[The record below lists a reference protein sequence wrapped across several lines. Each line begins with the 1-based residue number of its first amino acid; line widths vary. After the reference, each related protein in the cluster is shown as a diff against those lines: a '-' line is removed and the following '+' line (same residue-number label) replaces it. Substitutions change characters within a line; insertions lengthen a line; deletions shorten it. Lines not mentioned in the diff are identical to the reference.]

1 MTSQPPTQLPT
12 PPPDPFLQRVAQYL
26 EHVRF
31 EKRLADR
38 TAVLYQEHLLRLHRL
53 CTDAGLGV
61 ADVREAHIR
70 RWVAQLHGSG
80 LKPSG
85 LALILSGWR
94 GFFAWL
100 GRSSAVPVNPV
111 LGVRAPKAG
120 KPLPKALAVE
130 EALQLATHHQPDADS
145 VLEARDRCMVELL
158 YGSGL
163 RLAELVGLDV
173 QAGAAARGWVDAE
186 AGEVH
191 VLGKGSKWRAVPVGG
206 PALQALQDWLACR
219 QSIAK
224 AGPALFIGRSGE
236 RLTPKTLRL
245 RLRQRS
251 VQAGLAAPVHP
262 HMLRHTFASHVLQSS
277 QDLRGVQELLGHANI
292 TTTQVYTRLD
302 FQHLA
307 KAYEGA
313 HPRAGRAQARSA
325 PPGPG
330 ESPEPTPE
338 LPTPELPTP
347 ELPTSRPA
355 TR

>member
-1 MTSQPPTQLPT
+1 MNTGT
-12 PPPDPFLQRVAQYL
+12 PDPFLQRVAQYL

-31 EKRLADR
+31 EKRLAER
-38 TAVLYQEHLLRLHRL
+38 TAVLYHEHLLRLHRL

-80 LKPSG
+80 LKPAG

-94 GFFAWL
+94 GFFGWL
-100 GRSSAVPVNPV
+100 GRSGAVPVNPV

-130 EALQLATHHQPDADS
+130 EALQLANHHQPEADP
-145 VLEARDRCMVELL
+145 VLEARDQCMVELL

-173 QAGAAARGWVDAE
+173 QASATARGWVDAE

-191 VLGKGSKWRAVPVGG
+191 VLGKGSKWRSVPVGG
-206 PALQALQDWLACR
+206 PALQALRAWLACR
-219 QSIAK
+219 QTWTQ

-245 RLRQRS
+245 RLSQRS
-251 VQAGLAAPVHP
+251 VRAGLAAPVHP

-307 KAYEGA
+307 RAYESA
-313 HPRAGRAQARSA
+313 HPRAGRQPA
-325 PPGPG
+325 PKD
-330 ESPEPTPE
+330 SPDPPE
-338 LPTPELPTP
+338 DQTK
-347 ELPTSRPA
+347 R
-355 TR
+355 R

>member
-1 MTSQPPTQLPT
+1 MTTALPT
-12 PPPDPFLQRVAQYL
+12 PPSDPFLERVEQYL
-26 EHVRF
+26 AHVRF
-31 EKRLADR
+31 EKRLAER
-38 TAVLYQEHLLRLHRL
+38 TAVLYREHLLRLHRL
-53 CTDAGLGV
+53 CTEAGLGW

-80 LKPSG
+80 LKPAG

-100 GRSSAVPVNPV
+100 GRSGAVPVNPV
-111 LGVRAPKAG
+111 AGVRAPKAG

-130 EALQLATHHQPDADS
+130 EALLLADHQQPDADP
-145 VLEARDRCMVELL
+145 VLEARDQCMVELL

-173 QAGAAARGWVDAE
+173 QAGPAARGWVDAE

-191 VLGKGSKWRAVPVGG
+191 VLGKGSKWRSVPVGA
-206 PALQALQDWLACR
+206 PALRALKAWLACR
-219 QSIAK
+219 QTWVKTGAADPAS
-224 AGPALFIGRSGE
+224 PALFIGRSGE

-251 VQAGLAAPVHP
+251 VRAGLAAPVHP

-292 TTTQVYTRLD
+292 ATTQVYTRLD

-307 KAYEGA
+307 RAYESA
-313 HPRAGRAQARSA
+313 HPRAGRAPARPGATGVGPAPQDSPDPPKGQAK
-325 PPGPG
+325 GG
-330 ESPEPTPE
+330 
-338 LPTPELPTP
+338 
-347 ELPTSRPA
+347 
-355 TR
+355 